1 MWLVKNKDTKT
12 TCKNYGWRDFR
23 VFAPFLW
30 NDLPVFIR
38 QTESIDNFKKR
49 LKTYLFVRH
58 FRYSGTPLVRP
69 PLLHQKSGLS
79 RGVASR
85 QG

>member
-1 MWLVKNKDTKT
+1 MLVGCIFGWLCLTSQRQGGHLETVP
-12 TCKNYGWRDFR
+12 
-23 VFAPFLW
+23 PFTV
-30 NDLPVFIR
+30 PCVGR
-38 QTESIDNFKKR
+38 
-49 LKTYLFVRH
+49 
-58 FRYSGTPLVRP
+58 GTPLARP